1 MLRYIVTLLAI
12 LSTTHAQAALV
23 FSENAGMTASP
34 SGQSIASYSGYSSS
48 LTFEGNV
55 SQSTVITPASLQSAG
70 YSGASGGS
78 QFRLLQA
85 SGQSTDLIIRGIDT
99 TPFELNSF
107 ELSFGLRK
115 SLASGFTRPL
125 FILATTDDVNF
136 TIVDNPFTFSNTDWQ
151 LYTGTGLDLPSSSNL
166 SLYISK
172 SPGFTAPIDV
182 FIDDIQLAGVTAVPE
197 PSSLGLA
204 IFGSATALLIRRQR
218 RSRSDCGEPW
228 VATEAAT

>member
-1 MLRYIVTLLAI
+1 
-12 LSTTHAQAALV
+12 
-23 FSENAGMTASP
+23 MTASP